1 MSQEKTKG
9 NAAREIEELIEV
21 MAKLRGPGGCPWDRE
36 QDHQSLAGYLLQ
48 ETYEVLDALEKGA
61 DGEICEELGDL
72 LLQIV
77 FHAQVAR
84 ETGNFDFAD
93 ICRGIKEKLI
103 RRHPHVFG
111 EGKVQDSAEVSK
123 NWEAIK
129 KEEKKT
135 RKSMLTGVSR
145 SQPAL
150 LEAEE
155 LQSRARTVGF
165 DWPEVEGALEKVSE
179 ELQEL
184 KEAISSENGP
194 TEEELGDLLFAV
206 VNVGRFLN
214 IDGELAL
221 RKTNSKFRRRFAF
234 IESELKKQGKE
245 PQESNLEE
253 MDKIWE
259 KSKEEPRE

>member
-1 MSQEKTKG
+1 MKDLKKNNQAG
-9 NAAREIEELIEV
+9 GEIEELIEV
-21 MAKLRGPGGCPWDRE
+21 MERLRGPEGCPWDRE

-48 ETYEVLDALEKGA
+48 EAYEVLEALEKG
-61 DGEICEELGDL
+61 DVKEICEELGDL

-77 FHAQVAR
+77 FHAQIA
-84 ETGNFDFAD
+84 EENENFNFAD

-111 EGKVQDSAEVSK
+111 EGKVRDSAEVSK

-129 KEEKKT
+129 KEEKKN
-135 RKSMLTGVSR
+135 RKGMLTGVSR
-145 SQPAL
+145 KQPAL

-155 LQSRARTVGF
+155 LQSRARNVGF
-165 DWPEVEGALEKVSE
+165 DWPEINGALDKVSE
-179 ELQEL
+179 ELEEL
-184 KEAISSENGP
+184 KEAISTENGP

-214 IDGELAL
+214 IDGEIAL
-221 RKTNSKFRRRFAF
+221 RKTNNKFRRRFCF
-234 IESELKKQGKE
+234 IESELKKRGKD
-245 PQESNLEE
+245 PQDSDLEE

-259 KSKEEPRE
+259 ESKEEQRE

>member
-1 MSQEKTKG
+1 MREEKNSGKAG
-9 NAAREIEELIEV
+9 REIEELIEV
-21 MAKLRGPGGCPWDRE
+21 MEKLRGPGGCPWDRE
-36 QDHQSLAGYLLQ
+36 QDHNSLAGYLLQ
-48 ETYEVLDALEKGA
+48 EAYEVLEALERGDKE
-61 DGEICEELGDL
+61 EICEELGDL

-77 FHAQVAR
+77 FHAQIAR
-84 ETGNFDFAD
+84 EEGNFDFAD
-93 ICRGIKEKLI
+93 ICQGIKEKLI

-111 EGKVQDSAEVSK
+111 EGKARDSAEVSK

-129 KEEKKT
+129 KEEKKG

-145 SQPAL
+145 NQPAL

-155 LQSRARTVGF
+155 LQSRARNVGF
-165 DWPEVEGALEKVSE
+165 DWPEVEGALEKVAE
-179 ELQEL
+179 EMEEL
-184 KEAISSENGP
+184 KEAISRENGP

-221 RKTNSKFRRRFAF
+221 RRTNSKFRQRFAY
-234 IESELKKQGKE
+234 IESELRRLGKD
-245 PQESNLEE
+245 PQESSLEE

-259 KSKEEPRE
+259 KSKEEPM